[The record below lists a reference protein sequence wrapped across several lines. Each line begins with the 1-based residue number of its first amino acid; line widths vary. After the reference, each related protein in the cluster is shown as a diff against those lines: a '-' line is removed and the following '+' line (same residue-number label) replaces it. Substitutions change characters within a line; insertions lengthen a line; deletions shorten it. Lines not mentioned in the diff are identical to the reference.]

1 MVPDHGLSARSQK
14 STPAP
19 ASLGRL
25 VPVAFVVCNILVLY
39 NIYTWLHIVPMINH
53 ENTRSR
59 GMAEGCVFNILVGLM
74 TICYARCLLTSPGGI
89 PDREQDPAWEYVGQ
103 DGRPSQMR
111 EGLIETKRDGQRRH
125 CKWCAKY
132 KPDRTHHCRVCRTCI
147 LKMDHHCPWI
157 YNCVGFRNHKY
168 FFLLLFYGCLSCHFI
183 TWTMLETVQAS
194 ISNDKMDR
202 SSLVDDASQ
211 RLGLAA
217 APSRHASGAG
227 TSVMPLFWL
236 LFGET
241 LAAVFGILVTTPF
254 FGFHVYLMLKGMT
267 TIEFC
272 EKTSK
277 GEHASSYNRG
287 LWCNIRAVLGE
298 NPFMWPMPVCPP
310 SGSGLIFT
318 LAEEVASP
326 RQMEAGRGYG
336 SVKRSS
342 RSGSRRGGKSAL
354 LESPLAPAKGGRPL
368 EGEQILSPSERA

>member
-1 MVPDHGLSARSQK
+1 MPSTSSDPTKQSRFGEK
-14 STPAP
+14 SKF
-19 ASLGRL
+19 L
-25 VPVAFVVCNILVLY
+25 PVAFVVCNILGLY
-39 NIYTWLHIVPMINH
+39 LIYMFYHAVP
-53 ENTRSR
+53 RLSDPDSR
-59 GMAEGCVFNILVGLM
+59 YRATIETTIFNVITALLAWCYVSCILVH
-74 TICYARCLLTSPGGI
+74 PGSV
-89 PDREQDPAWEYVGQ
+89 PDREEDASWQYVPQDTKG
-103 DGRPSQMR
+103 DGTAVSSLQ
-111 EGLIETKRDGQRRH
+111 ETKRSGDRRH

-132 KPDRTHHCRVCRTCI
+132 KPDRCHHCRVCRMCI

>member
-1 MVPDHGLSARSQK
+1 M
-14 STPAP
+14 
-19 ASLGRL
+19 
-25 VPVAFVVCNILVLY
+25 
-39 NIYTWLHIVPMINH
+39 
-53 ENTRSR
+53 
-59 GMAEGCVFNILVGLM
+59 
-74 TICYARCLLTSPGGI
+74 
-89 PDREQDPAWEYVGQ
+89 
-103 DGRPSQMR
+103 
-111 EGLIETKRDGQRRH
+111 
-125 CKWCAKY
+125 
-132 KPDRTHHCRVCRTCI
+132 
-147 LKMDHHCPWI
+147 KMPPPCPWI